1 MTSLVQAA
9 DAHRNFARDQ
19 QKAFAEQVEN
29 VKPGRII
36 CVVDYKA
43 KVILGQSSVQVGH
56 EFYEC
61 PMRSLLGFTLFVHP
75 DDFDKVKAAFP
86 LELHGYRVEREVE
99 PEANGGGV
107 NQPAQAPKDN
117 RGKKRGAPQP
127 QPVRKPWK
135 IHFEFVFDIV
145 SQNGWQT
152 IAGIRALFEHPFVR
166 ALAPLGFTF
175 WMDNGSHFKNKEVAR
190 FFSDCADFEI
200 SWNHFAA
207 HHGKNVEDT
216 RFAAVQQFF
225 DEHCNT
231 ESGSMRSSAEVVD
244 VIKKGQARINANRV
258 KNEKRPTIAF
268 QQVVQVPQMPQTAD
282 ILQFP
287 DIRALHCF
295 VIDPATRQVSAY
307 LQTNATVAANIDFEP
322 ITVDR
327 TLKTLTVWT
336 SEPPRSRFVGKS
348 TAHTQ
353 ICYWGFKSSA
363 ESSATIKY
371 VCEAV
376 KQAVPLPGRRPRRR
390 APPVRRTVQ
399 EAPRNRQKRKR
410 DVVPDDDN
418 NGDDDEAEFQ
428 PRNKKV
434 RTEEVSGRE
443 IATRDDDEAEF
454 QPRNKT
460 VRTEE
465 VSGREIATRSKAGL
479 AKQTALTTA
488 LRVANAAA
496 RKTRLNADDR
506 NAIQGLRE
514 MYRSDLRA
522 AGNETATQGSLSET
536 WRLFA
541 LAEARKIVWDYEDD
555 REDAMEVDETDA
567 MEVDNEF
574 VAVWPNIPYDR

>member
-9 DAHRNFARDQ
+9 DAHRNLAKDQ

-29 VKPGRII
+29 VTPRRHI

-56 EFYEC
+56 EFYES

-75 DDFDKVKAAFP
+75 DDFERVRAAFP
-86 LELHGYRVEREVE
+86 LELHGYRVEREVA
-99 PEANGGGV
+99 PVVNGEV

-295 VIDPATRQVSAY
+295 VIDHATRQVSAY
-307 LQTNATVAANIDFEP
+307 LQTNAAVAANIDFEP

-327 TLKTLTVWT
+327 TLKTLTVGHPNPLDPASLEHQQLT
-336 SEPPRSRFVGKS
+336 LKS
-348 TAHTQ
+348 VTGLQ
-353 ICYWGFKSSA
+353 VQRRKLGDD
-363 ESSATIKY
+363 KY
-371 VCEAV
+371 VCAAV

-434 RTEEVSGRE
+434 RTEEVSGR
-443 IATRDDDEAEF
+443 
-454 QPRNKT
+454 Q
-460 VRTEE
+460 
-465 VSGREIATRSKAGL
+465 IATRSKGGL

-506 NAIQGLRE
+506 NAIQGLRDV
-514 MYRSDLRA
+514 YRSDLRA

-536 WRLFA
+536 WRLLA

>member
-9 DAHRNFARDQ
+9 DAHRNLAKDQ

-29 VKPGRII
+29 VTPRRHI

-56 EFYEC
+56 EFYES

-75 DDFDKVKAAFP
+75 DDFERVRAAFP
-86 LELHGYRVEREVE
+86 LELHGYRVEREVA
-99 PEANGGGV
+99 PVVNGEV

-327 TLKTLTVWT
+327 TLKTLTVGHPNPLDPASLENQQLT
-336 SEPPRSRFVGKS
+336 LKS
-348 TAHTQ
+348 VTGLQ
-353 ICYWGFKSSA
+353 VQRRKLGDD
-363 ESSATIKY
+363 KY

-506 NAIQGLRE
+506 NAIQGLRDV
-514 MYRSDLRA
+514 YRSDLRA

-536 WRLFA
+536 WRLLA

>member
-56 EFYEC
+56 EFYES

-75 DDFDKVKAAFP
+75 DDFDEVKAAFP

-327 TLKTLTVWT
+327 TLKTLTVGHPNPLDPASLEHQQLT
-336 SEPPRSRFVGKS
+336 LKS
-348 TAHTQ
+348 VTGLQ
-353 ICYWGFKSSA
+353 VQRRKLGDD
-363 ESSATIKY
+363 KY
-371 VCEAV
+371 VCAAV

-454 QPRNKT
+454 QPRNKK

-465 VSGREIATRSKAGL
+465 VPGRQIATRSKGGL

-506 NAIQGLRE
+506 NAIQGLRDV
-514 MYRSDLRA
+514 YRSDLRA

-536 WRLFA
+536 WRLLA